1 MRMKSFFYFL
11 FTCICYSSFAQ
22 QRNIDSLKRSTDSS
36 LNEVVVTAFQS
47 KVRWKDAPVSVA
59 VITKKDLQNI
69 STTSLLP
76 AINAVAGVRMEE
88 RSPGSYRLSIRG
100 STLRS
105 PFGVRNIKIYW
116 NDIPLTDG
124 GGNTYLN
131 LIDVNQLTG
140 AEIIK
145 GPSASMYGAGTGGVL
160 LLKSQQ
166 PFLSSCTN
174 SFTASVSGGSF
185 NLLNEQTGFI
195 HQQNNFTTTIQQSH
209 LQSDGY
215 RQQSAMR
222 KDVVKCDG
230 SFRLK
235 DQQLNFLFFYTDLFY
250 QTPGG
255 LTKTQMLQNPQLA
268 RPATGSIPGAVQ
280 QQAAIYNKTLFS
292 GLNHQYKISESFS
305 TETSLMLNHT
315 SFTNPAILVYENR
328 DETNSAVR
336 TKIIYHRKINE
347 TDFQWSTG
355 AEWLYNHSR
364 IDDYKNKNGIADSL
378 QLKDDVY
385 SNQWFGFS
393 QAQIN
398 YKRWSLNAGISL
410 NNQAMHYKR
419 LTDVNTNY
427 VNTNNENVL
436 APRIAL
442 LYKISQHI
450 SLYSLAAKGF
460 SPPSLA
466 EVHPQDRIFHSE
478 LQPEYGW
485 NFETAIKGDILNH
498 RLQFDFA
505 VYDFELKDAIVI
517 RNNSQGAQYFVNAGS
532 ISEKGI
538 ELWMKYD
545 LLNQRTGFLKTLNV
559 WSSYTHQP
567 YYFNSYVQGTN
578 NYAGNAVTGVPKNN
592 FVVGV
597 DAVTK
602 NNFYLNIQYTQTS
615 SLPLDDANDEF
626 TSASHLLQLKL
637 GKNFSLHKTSVHVFV
652 GADNLLN
659 EVYSLGND
667 INAAARRFYN
677 PATGRNYFAGVS
689 LKL

>member
-1 MRMKSFFYFL
+1 MKLFFYFL

-22 QRNIDSLKRSTDSS
+22 QRNIDSLKRNTDSS

-59 VITKKDLQNI
+59 VIMQKDLQNI
-69 STTSLLP
+69 SNTSLLP
-76 AINAVAGVRMEE
+76 AINAVTGVRMEE

-105 PFGVRNIKIYW
+105 PFGVRNVKIYW

-160 LLKSQQ
+160 LLKSSQ
-166 PFLSSCTN
+166 PFLPSFSN
-174 SFTASVSGGSF
+174 SFNASVSGGSF
-185 NLLNEQTGFI
+185 NLLNEQTGFT
-195 HQQNNFTTTIQQSH
+195 HQQNNFTTSMQQSH

-222 KDVVKCDG
+222 KDVVKWDG
-230 SFRLK
+230 SLQLK
-235 DQQLNFLFFYTDLFY
+235 DQQLNFIFFYTDLFY

-255 LTKTQMLQNPQLA
+255 LTKAQMFQDPQLA
-268 RPATGSIPGAVQ
+268 RPAAGSIPGAVQ
-280 QQAAIYNKTLFS
+280 QQAAIYNKTLFG

-315 SFTNPAILVYENR
+315 SFTNPFITNYENR
-328 DETNSAVR
+328 DETNAAVR
-336 TKIIYHRKINE
+336 TKIIFHKKISAI
-347 TDFQWSTG
+347 DFQWITG
-355 AEWLYNHSR
+355 GEWLYNHSR
-364 IDDYKNKNGIADSL
+364 IDDYTNQNGYAGTL

-385 SNQWFGFS
+385 ANQWFGFS
-393 QAQIN
+393 QVQIN
-398 YKRWSLNAGISL
+398 YERWTLNAGISL
-410 NNQAMHYKR
+410 NNQMMHYKR

-427 VNTNNENVL
+427 VNTNNQNVIT
-436 APRIAL
+436 PRIAL
-442 LYKISQHI
+442 LYKINQHI

-485 NFETAIKGDILNH
+485 NLETAIKGDILNH

-505 VYDFELKDAIVI
+505 LYDFELKDAIVI
-517 RNNSQGAQYFVNAGS
+517 RNNAQGAQYFVNAGS
-532 ISEKGI
+532 ASEKGI
-538 ELWMKYD
+538 ELWVKYN
-545 LLNQRTGFLKTLNV
+545 LINQPNNFLKVIDV
-559 WSSYTHQP
+559 WSSYTYQP

-592 FVVGV
+592 LVTGI
-597 DAVTK
+597 DAATK

-626 TSASHLLQLKL
+626 TSVSHLLQLKL
-637 GKNFSLHKTSVHVFV
+637 GKHLTMHKTLVHVFA

-667 INAAARRFYN
+667 INAVAKRFYN
-677 PATGRNYFAGVS
+677 PAAGRNYYVGVS

>member
-1 MRMKSFFYFL
+1 MKLFFYFL
-11 FTCICYSSFAQ
+11 FVCIYSFSFAQ
-22 QRNIDSLKRSTDSS
+22 QRNTDSLKHNADSS
-36 LNEVVVTAFQS
+36 LSDVIVTAFQS
-47 KVRWKDAPVSVA
+47 KVKWKDAPVSVA
-59 VITKKDLQNI
+59 VIAQKDLQNI
-69 STTSLLP
+69 STTTLLP

-145 GPSASMYGAGTGGVL
+145 GPSASMYGTGTGGVV

-166 PFLSSCTN
+166 PVLSSSAN
-174 SFTASVSGGSF
+174 SFNASVSAGSF

-195 HQQNNFTTTIQQSH
+195 HQQNNFTTSLQQSH

-222 KDVVKCDG
+222 KDVVKWNG
-230 SFRLK
+230 SIQLK
-235 DQQLNFLFFYTDLFY
+235 QQQLKFLFFYTDLDY

-255 LTKTQMLQNPQLA
+255 LTKMQMLQNPQLA
-268 RPATGSIPGAVQ
+268 RPAAGSIPGAVQ
-280 QQAAIYNKTLFS
+280 QQATIYNKTLFG
-292 GLNHQYKISESFS
+292 GLNHQYKINESFS
-305 TETSLMLNHT
+305 AETSLMLNHT
-315 SFTNPAILVYENR
+315 SFTNPAVLNYENR
-328 DETNSAVR
+328 DETNTGAL
-336 TKIIYHRKINE
+336 TKIIYHQKINE

-364 IDDYKNKNGIADSL
+364 IDDYINKNGVADSL

-385 SNQWFGFS
+385 ANQWFGFS
-393 QAQIN
+393 QVQIN
-398 YKRWSLNAGISL
+398 YKRWNLNAGISF
-410 NNQAMHYKR
+410 NNQSMHYKR
-419 LTDVNTNY
+419 LTDANTNY
-427 VNTNNENVL
+427 VNTNNQNFL

-442 LYKISQHI
+442 LYKINQNI

-485 NFETAIKGDILNH
+485 NFETALKGDILNH

-505 VYDFELKDAIVI
+505 LYDFELQNAIVI
-517 RNNSQGAQYFVNAGS
+517 RNNLQGAQYFVNAGS

-538 ELWMKYD
+538 EVWAKYNLID
-545 LLNQRTGFLKTLNV
+545 ELKKFVKTADV
-559 WSSYTHQP
+559 WSSYTYQP
-567 YYFNSYVQGTN
+567 YHFNSYVQGTN

-592 FVVGV
+592 LVLGI
-597 DAVTK
+597 DAETK
-602 NNFYLNIQYTQTS
+602 NNFYLNILYTQTS

-626 TSASHLLQLKL
+626 TNTSHLLQLKL
-637 GKNFSLHKTSVHVFV
+637 GKHFGMYKTLMHVFT

-677 PATGRNYFAGVS
+677 PAAARNYYVGVS

>member
-1 MRMKSFFYFL
+1 MRMKLFFYFL

-195 HQQNNFTTTIQQSH
+195 HQQNNFTTSIQQSH
-209 LQSDGY
+209 VQSDGY
-215 RQQSAMR
+215 RKQSAMR

-235 DQQLNFLFFYTDLFY
+235 DQQLNFLFFYTDLNY

-268 RPATGSIPGAVQ
+268 RPVAGSIPGAVQ

-364 IDDYKNKNGIADSL
+364 IDDYKNKNGVADSL

-385 SNQWFGFS
+385 ANQWFGFS
-393 QAQIN
+393 QVQIN
-398 YKRWSLNAGISL
+398 YKRWSLNAGVSL
-410 NNQAMHYKR
+410 NNQAIHYKR

-427 VNTNNENVL
+427 VNANNENVL

-498 RLQFDFA
+498 RLQFDIA
-505 VYDFELKDAIVI
+505 LYDFELKDAIVI

-545 LLNQRTGFLKTLNV
+545 LLNQRTNFFKELSV
-559 WSSYTHQP
+559 WSSYTYQP

-597 DAVTK
+597 DAATK

-637 GKNFSLHKTSVHVFV
+637 GKNFSVNKTSVHVFV

-677 PATGRNYFAGVS
+677 PAAGRNYFAGVS

>member
-1 MRMKSFFYFL
+1 MRMKLFFYFL
-11 FTCICYSSFAQ
+11 FTFIYYFSFAQ
-22 QRNIDSLKRSTDSS
+22 QKNVDSLKLNTDSS
-36 LNEVVVTAFQS
+36 LSDVVVTAFQS
-47 KVRWKDAPVSVA
+47 KIKWKDAPVAVA
-59 VITKKDLQNI
+59 LISQQQLQNI

-131 LIDVNQLTG
+131 LIDINNLTG

-160 LLKSQQ
+160 LLKSSQ
-166 PFLSSCTN
+166 PFLISPTN
-174 SFTASVSGGSF
+174 SFNASVSSGSF
-185 NLLNEQTGFI
+185 NLLNEQTSFT
-195 HQQNNFTTTIQQSH
+195 HQQNNFTTSIQQSH

-215 RQQSAMR
+215 RLQSAMR
-222 KDVVKCDG
+222 KDVVKWDG
-230 SFRLK
+230 SIRLK
-235 DQQLNFLFFYTDLFY
+235 DQQLNFLFFYTNLFY

-255 LTKTQMLQNPQLA
+255 LTKAQMQQDPQLS
-268 RPATGSIPGAVQ
+268 RPAAGSIPGAVQ
-280 QQAAIYNKTLFS
+280 QQAAIYNKTLFG
-292 GLNHQYKISESFS
+292 GLNHQYKINESFS
-305 TETSLMLNHT
+305 SETSLMLNHT
-315 SFTNPAILVYENR
+315 SFTNPAINVYENR
-328 DETNSAVR
+328 DETNTAIR
-336 TKIIYHRKINE
+336 TKIIYHQKINA
-347 TDFQWSTG
+347 TDFQWITG
-355 AEWLYNHSR
+355 AEWLYNYSR
-364 IDDYKNKNGIADSL
+364 IDDYANKNGYADTL

-385 SNQWFGFS
+385 ANQWFSFS
-393 QAQIN
+393 QIQIN
-398 YKRWSLNAGISL
+398 YKRWSLNAGVSI
-410 NNQAMHYKR
+410 NTQTMHYKR
-419 LTDVNTNY
+419 LTDANTNY
-427 VNTNNENVL
+427 VNTNNQNVI

-442 LYKISQHI
+442 LYKINQHI

-485 NFETAIKGDILNH
+485 NFETALKGDILNH

-505 VYDFELKDAIVI
+505 LYDFELKDAIVI

-532 ISEKGI
+532 ISEKGV
-538 ELWMKYD
+538 ELWMKFN
-545 LLNQRTGFLKTLNV
+545 LLNQPNNFFNALNV
-559 WSSYTHQP
+559 WSSYTYQP
-567 YYFNSYVQGTN
+567 FYFSSYVQGTN

-592 FVVGV
+592 FVVGIN
-597 DAVTK
+597 AETK

-615 SLPLDDANDEF
+615 TLPVDDANDEF
-626 TSASHLLQLKL
+626 TNAAHLLQLKL
-637 GKNFSLHKTSVHVFV
+637 GKHFSVHKTFVHFFA
-652 GADNLLN
+652 GADNLVN
-659 EVYSLGND
+659 EIYSLGND

-677 PATGRNYFAGVS
+677 PAAGRNYFVGVS

>member
-1 MRMKSFFYFL
+1 MRMKLFFYFL

-36 LNEVVVTAFQS
+36 LSEVVVTAFQS

-59 VITKKDLQNI
+59 VITQKDLENI

-166 PFLSSCTN
+166 PFLSSSTN
-174 SFTASVSGGSF
+174 SFNASVSGGSF

-195 HQQNNFTTTIQQSH
+195 HQQNNFTTSIQQSH
-209 LQSDGY
+209 VQSDGY
-215 RQQSAMR
+215 RKQSAMR
-222 KDVVKCDG
+222 KDVVKWDG

-235 DQQLNFLFFYTDLFY
+235 DQQLNFLFFYTDLNY

-268 RPATGSIPGAVQ
+268 RPAAGSIPGAVQ
-280 QQAAIYNKTLFS
+280 QQAAIYNKTLFG

-385 SNQWFGFS
+385 ANQWFGFS

-505 VYDFELKDAIVI
+505 LYDFELKDAIVI

-545 LLNQRTGFLKTLNV
+545 LLNQQTGFFKTLNV
-559 WSSYTHQP
+559 WSSYTYQP

-597 DAVTK
+597 DAATK

-637 GKNFSLHKTSVHVFV
+637 GKNFSLHKTSVHVFA

-677 PATGRNYFAGVS
+677 PAAGRNYFAGVS

>member
-1 MRMKSFFYFL
+1 MRVKLFFYFL
-11 FTCICYSSFAQ
+11 FTCIFYYSFAQ
-22 QRNIDSLKRSTDSS
+22 QRNIDSAKRNVDSS

-47 KVRWKDAPVSVA
+47 KARWKDAPVSVA
-59 VITKKDLQNI
+59 VITQKDLQNI

-160 LLKSQQ
+160 LLKSSQS
-166 PFLSSCTN
+166 FLSSSTN
-174 SFTASVSGGSF
+174 SFNASVSGGSF
-185 NLLNEQTGFI
+185 NLLNEQTGFT
-195 HQQNNFTTTIQQSH
+195 HQQNNFTTSVQQSH

-222 KDVVKCDG
+222 KDVVKWDA
-230 SFRLK
+230 SLQLK
-235 DQQLNFLFFYTDLFY
+235 DQQLNFLIFYADLNY

-255 LTKTQMLQNPQLA
+255 LTKSQMLQDPQLA
-268 RPATGSIPGAVQ
+268 RPAAGSIPGAVQ
-280 QQAAIYNKTLFS
+280 QQATIYNKTLFG

-315 SFTNPAILVYENR
+315 SFTNPAILNYENR
-328 DETNSAVR
+328 DETNTGIL
-336 TKIIYHRKINE
+336 TKIIYHHKINE

-364 IDDYKNKNGIADSL
+364 IDDYKNKNGVADSL

-385 SNQWFGFS
+385 VNQWFGFS
-393 QAQIN
+393 QVQIN
-398 YKRWSLNAGISL
+398 YKRWSLNAGVSL
-410 NNQAMHYKR
+410 NNQMMHYKR
-419 LTDVNTNY
+419 LTDANTNY

-436 APRIAL
+436 APRVAL
-442 LYKISQHI
+442 LYKINQHV

-485 NFETAIKGDILNH
+485 NFETALKGDILNH
-498 RLQFDFA
+498 RLQFDLA
-505 VYDFELKDAIVI
+505 LYDFELKDAIVI
-517 RNNSQGAQYFVNAGS
+517 RNNAQGAQYFVNAGS

-538 ELWMKYD
+538 ELWMKYN

-559 WSSYTHQP
+559 WGSYTYQP

-592 FVVGV
+592 FVVGL
-597 DAVTK
+597 DAAAK
-602 NNFYLNIQYTQTS
+602 NNFYLHIQYTQTS

-626 TSASHLLQLKL
+626 ANASHLLQLKL
-637 GKNFSLHKTSVHVFV
+637 GKHFRMHKTTVHVFA

-677 PATGRNYFAGVS
+677 PASARNYFIGAA